1 MKCWKVKMACAILKT
16 LSVPKWLHIE
26 EESTVNLYKEHNLLT
41 LRGSG
46 ENHIT
51 QHKYNEIIQ
60 DKLIWGLS
68 EEKEMCVQTYIE
80 LKKRIIF

>member
-1 MKCWKVKMACAILKT
+1 MKRWKVKMACAILKT
-16 LSVPKWLHIE
+16 LSVPKWLHKE

-51 QHKYNEIIQ
+51 QHKYNEINS
-60 DKLIWGLS
+60 S
-68 EEKEMCVQTYIE
+68 EVY
-80 LKKRIIF
+80 LKKKECVYKHI